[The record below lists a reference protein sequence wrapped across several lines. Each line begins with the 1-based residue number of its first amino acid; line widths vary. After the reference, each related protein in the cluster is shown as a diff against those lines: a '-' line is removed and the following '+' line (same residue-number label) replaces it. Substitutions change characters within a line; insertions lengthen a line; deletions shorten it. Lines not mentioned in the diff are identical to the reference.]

1 MTFQETLDFL
11 YTQLPVFHLQG
22 ASAYKKDL
30 SRTQA
35 LLAYLGNPHHAF
47 NTIHIAGTNG
57 KGSTS
62 HLLASVLQEAGYKV
76 GLYTSPHLRD
86 FRERI
91 KIISPEVSGEIS
103 EEFVCEFIEKHIDF
117 FKSNELSFFEMS
129 VGLAFE
135 YFVKQ
140 KTDIN
145 IIEVGMGGRLDSTN
159 IITPL
164 ISVITNIGL
173 DHTQFL
179 GNTLELIAFEK
190 AGIIKPN
197 IPVVIGEYIS
207 ETKPVFLAKSD
218 ETHSEIYFASDL
230 IAATYPSALLGD
242 YQIQNKKTVLQTLK
256 VLQDKKLLSVSETD
270 IKNGFLNVIKNT
282 GLQGRWQQ
290 LGENPT
296 VICDTAHNAHGLKI
310 VLNQLNKQKFE
321 KLEKQ
326 KISYRQQA
334 DSAHIKNNQ
343 GQNQVWIINNSK
355 DTVTIQMQ
363 DWSFICVLQAKTKGG
378 QWYPIQYWRFSTCGN
393 SYYSKHFPPKT
404 ANSFVTKLPNEGDYK
419 TKIRYKL
426 LGADKFFYSNEFD
439 GRINYCE
446 FVEDSTNYNNRGEP
460 QPHFKLDSLIYLALQ

>member
-1 MTFQETLDFL
+1 MNYKETLDWMFNK
-11 YTQLPVFHLQG
+11 LPMYQTQG
-22 ASAYKKDL
+22 ATAYRKDI
-30 SRTQA
+30 TNTV
-35 LLAYLGNPHHAF
+35 LLAKHLGNPE
-47 NTIHIAGTNG
+47 NYLKCIHVAGTNG

-76 GLYTSPHLRD
+76 GLYTSPHLKD
-86 FRERI
+86 YRERI
-91 KIISPEVSGEIS
+91 TINGIPIS
-103 EEFVCEFIEKHIDF
+103 EDYVCDFINKNKAF
-117 FKSNELSFFEMS
+117 FEANELSFFEMS

-164 ISVITNIGL
+164 VSVITNIGL

-179 GNTLELIAFEK
+179 GNTLEAIAFEK

-207 ETKPVFLAKSD
+207 ETKSVFLAKSH

-230 IAATYPSALLGD
+230 ITATYPSALLGD

-310 VLNQLNKQKFE
+310 VINQFKKE
-321 KLEKQ
+321 KYDQLHIVLGLVNDKNLTEILPLFPKNAIYYFCKPDISRGLDQLILKEKAAEFNLVGQ
-326 KISYRQQA
+326 TYISVSNAYQA
-334 DSAHIKNNQ
+334 AKENAKEND
-343 GQNQVWIINNSK
+343 
-355 DTVTIQMQ
+355 
-363 DWSFICVLQAKTKGG
+363 FIYVGG
-378 QWYPIQYWRFSTCGN
+378 ST
-393 SYYSKHFPPKT
+393 
-404 ANSFVTKLPNEGDYK
+404 FVVAEIL
-419 TKIRYKL
+419 
-426 LGADKFFYSNEFD
+426 
-439 GRINYCE
+439 
-446 FVEDSTNYNNRGEP
+446 
-460 QPHFKLDSLIYLALQ
+460 